1 MLNDHSVND
10 STVGSALPPPLVA
23 ECDSSSAHSEA
34 NPCKDSKYATIIYV
48 TGHRSFWLIP
58 QNVLDKI
65 ETSAGRLK
73 AATTRETLEQRL
85 EELKKAGLTDLFLPA
100 RAQSFL
106 FPAEREE
113 WQQLI
118 CNNLADEG
126 EIKRLNKELE
136 RVKRSHLKK
145 MVTWSPDT
153 AGKNGPRLPPM
164 LDLYGD
170 QKPFIT
176 PQNKR
181 LDSVEI
187 RRKRLLTLRE
197 QGLATA
203 KKAGYEIV
211 NGQLF
216 SPEQKGIKKSLTDYQ
231 QARRQFETDELANET
246 RTAIFIN
253 TIRHNHTLMAY
264 ELARDKP
271 DMAQVEQYLV
281 ELESLQDKMR
291 EYALAILDLANIGI
305 ATPEY
310 ALASRRQSTSDGIVQ
325 LANFQ
330 KLHWRIGSLA
340 DDMKNEG
347 HSWFSALGGNG
358 PVPATVLLKYQTD
371 IQNLQAQQQEL
382 RDTAQKNA
390 NALLPPK
397 MFVWEPDDY
406 QITPQQ
412 TLARPG
418 IPLREFSMPCG
429 GSTLKHFSLLDL
441 NGGRKLLGEAEK
453 LHSADD
459 IAISIKAAQKPGED
473 KALEKLLLD
482 SGAQRFP
489 LKDHWFD
496 KKGLFKPETFC
507 NTIETAGVLIERSAE
522 ELLDWG
528 TQLRSFLFEAEA
540 ERHLLSFDDSYT
552 GQFTRLVISGIP
564 GELGKTLENNLT
576 INILTGI
583 DGPDNAPSFG
593 VRSSQATAG
602 YTFGHTSIGAD
613 LVYRQ
618 GQLDLISLTFPKPEE
633 AKPVTISYVTESGGG
648 ELELGHFSCELNVKC
663 WGYVGAR
670 ILLSRSIGVEASP
683 EAGIQITGI
692 DYKNRE
698 ATGAEFDAFAGAQTG
713 LMAHAE
719 MKWAIPD
726 RLRKSRKWKLIGEDV
741 PEWISLG
748 TMSAD
753 LIGSGGAGAQGD
765 IGIGLKN
772 GRLIF
777 YAKHHVVAGLGG
789 GYSIGFE
796 LAFNAIPLWIQ
807 LLQMELHDNG
817 YRRVYWIDD
826 DAFKYLGMLTNL
838 FLSSALNISFL
849 AAQTYDF
856 VEEIY
861 RDFNSGKNAG
871 IVAVRITEAIDIA
884 EGRIMPTNDI
894 ARVTLN
900 EYRSWFL
907 GLQPEAIGPMLHN
920 LVSEPVAFEAG
931 DERERRS
938 PEEILKLQQIS

>member
-1 MLNDHSVND
+1 MIETNENIE
-10 STVGSALPPPLVA
+10 P
-23 ECDSSSAHSEA
+23 SAHS
-34 NPCKDSKYATIIYV
+34 V
-48 TGHRSFWLIP
+48 W
-58 QNVLDKI
+58 
-65 ETSAGRLK
+65 
-73 AATTRETLEQRL
+73 TTT
-85 EELKKAGLTDLFLPA
+85 
-100 RAQSFL
+100 
-106 FPAEREE
+106 
-113 WQQLI
+113 
-118 CNNLADEG
+118 EG
-126 EIKRLNKELE
+126 
-136 RVKRSHLKK
+136 
-145 MVTWSPDT
+145 
-153 AGKNGPRLPPM
+153 
-164 LDLYGD
+164 
-170 QKPFIT
+170 
-176 PQNKR
+176 
-181 LDSVEI
+181 
-187 RRKRLLTLRE
+187 
-197 QGLATA
+197 
-203 KKAGYEIV
+203 
-211 NGQLF
+211 
-216 SPEQKGIKKSLTDYQ
+216 DYQ
-231 QARRQFETDELANET
+231 QARQQFETGQLANET
-246 RTAIFIN
+246 RTAIFVN
-253 TIRHNHTLMAY
+253 TIRNNRTLMEY

-271 DMAQVEQYLV
+271 DMTQVEQYLV

-291 EYALAILDLANIGI
+291 EYALAILDLANISI

-310 ALASRRQSTSDGIVQ
+310 ALASGRQSTSDGIVQ

-330 KLHWRIGSLA
+330 KLHWRIGSLT

-358 PVPATVLLKYQTD
+358 PVPATALLKYQTD
-371 IQNLQAQQQEL
+371 IQDLQTQQQAL
-382 RDTAQKNA
+382 RHTAQKIA
-390 NALLPPK
+390 ETLLPPK
-397 MFVWEPDDY
+397 MFVWEPNDY
-406 QITPQQ
+406 QITPQE

-441 NGGRKLLGEAEK
+441 NDGRKLLGEAEK

-482 SGAQRFP
+482 SGAQRYS

-507 NTIETAGVLIERSAE
+507 NAIETAGVLIERSAE

-540 ERHLLSFDDSYT
+540 KRHLLSFDDSYT

-583 DGPDNAPSFG
+583 DGPDSAPSFG
-593 VRSSQATAG
+593 VRGSQATAG
-602 YTFGHTSIGAD
+602 YTFGQASIGAD

-618 GQLDLISLTFPKPEE
+618 GQLDLISLKFPKPEG

-648 ELELGHFSCELNVKC
+648 QLELGRFSCELDVKC

-698 ATGAEFDAFAGAQTG
+698 ATGAEFDTFAGAQTG
-713 LMAHAE
+713 LMAHAD

-741 PEWISLG
+741 PKWISLG

-753 LIGSGGAGAQGD
+753 LIGSGGVGAQGD

-796 LAFNAIPLWIQ
+796 IAFNAIPLWIQ

-826 DAFKYLGMLTNL
+826 DAFKYLGMLTNML
-838 FLSSALNISFL
+838 LSSALSISFL
-849 AAQTYDF
+849 AAQGYDF

-871 IVAVRITEAIDIA
+871 IVAASITEAIEID
-884 EGRIMPTNDI
+884 EGT
-894 ARVTLN
+894 RVVSDDRPRVSLDS
-900 EYRSWFL
+900 YRSWFL

-920 LVSEPVAFEAG
+920 LVSEPVTFRGREGEESKSA
-931 DERERRS
+931 DEM
-938 PEEILKLQQIS
+938 LKLQQASILQCLRWIAESELVQPESYRDLAPNRIQRQFKKSVIRMNAQGIKPEGNPTLTARNNIARLNEFMGRNLFTPKDNEQSQEFRTLCNKFSLHFWRGA

>member
-1 MLNDHSVND
+1 MIETNENIE
-10 STVGSALPPPLVA
+10 P
-23 ECDSSSAHSEA
+23 SAHS
-34 NPCKDSKYATIIYV
+34 V
-48 TGHRSFWLIP
+48 W
-58 QNVLDKI
+58 
-65 ETSAGRLK
+65 
-73 AATTRETLEQRL
+73 TTT
-85 EELKKAGLTDLFLPA
+85 
-100 RAQSFL
+100 
-106 FPAEREE
+106 
-113 WQQLI
+113 
-118 CNNLADEG
+118 EG
-126 EIKRLNKELE
+126 
-136 RVKRSHLKK
+136 
-145 MVTWSPDT
+145 
-153 AGKNGPRLPPM
+153 
-164 LDLYGD
+164 
-170 QKPFIT
+170 
-176 PQNKR
+176 
-181 LDSVEI
+181 
-187 RRKRLLTLRE
+187 
-197 QGLATA
+197 
-203 KKAGYEIV
+203 
-211 NGQLF
+211 
-216 SPEQKGIKKSLTDYQ
+216 DYQ
-231 QARRQFETDELANET
+231 QARQQFETGQLANET
-246 RTAIFIN
+246 RTAIFVN
-253 TIRHNHTLMAY
+253 TIRNNRTLMEY
-264 ELARDKP
+264 ELARDEP
-271 DMAQVEQYLV
+271 DMTQVEQHLV

-310 ALASRRQSTSDGIVQ
+310 ALASGRQSTSDGIVQ

-330 KLHWRIGSLA
+330 KLHWRIGSLT

-358 PVPATVLLKYQTD
+358 PVPATALLKYQTD
-371 IQNLQAQQQEL
+371 IQDLQTQQQAL
-382 RDTAQKNA
+382 RHTAQKNA
-390 NALLPPK
+390 EALLPPK
-397 MFVWEPDDY
+397 MFVWEPNDY
-406 QITPQQ
+406 QITPQE

-482 SGAQRFP
+482 SGAQRYS

-507 NTIETAGVLIERSAE
+507 NAIETAGILIGRSAE

-540 ERHLLSFDDSYT
+540 KRHLLSFDDSYT
-552 GQFTRLVISGIP
+552 GQFIRLVISGIP

-583 DGPDNAPSFG
+583 DGPDSVPSFG
-593 VRSSQATAG
+593 VRGSQATAG
-602 YTFGHTSIGAD
+602 YTFGQASIGAD

-618 GQLDLISLTFPKPEE
+618 GQLDLISLKFPKPEE
-633 AKPVTISYVTESGGG
+633 AKPVTMSYVTESGGG
-648 ELELGHFSCELNVKC
+648 HLELGHFSCELNVKC

-698 ATGAEFDAFAGAQTG
+698 ATGAEFDTFAGAQTG
-713 LMAHAE
+713 LMAHAD

-741 PEWISLG
+741 PKWISLG

-753 LIGSGGAGAQGD
+753 LIGSGGVGAQGD

-777 YAKHHVVAGLGG
+777 YAKHRIVAGLGG

-796 LAFNAIPLWIQ
+796 IAFNAIPLWIQ

-849 AAQTYDF
+849 ATQTYDF

-871 IVAVRITEAIDIA
+871 IIATSITEAIEIN
-884 EGRIMPTNDI
+884 EGT
-894 ARVTLN
+894 RVVSDDRPRVSLDS
-900 EYRSWFL
+900 YRSWFS

-920 LVSEPVAFEAG
+920 LVSEPVTFRGREGEESKSA
-931 DERERRS
+931 DEM
-938 PEEILKLQQIS
+938 L

>member
-1 MLNDHSVND
+1 MIETNENIE
-10 STVGSALPPPLVA
+10 P
-23 ECDSSSAHSEA
+23 SAHS
-34 NPCKDSKYATIIYV
+34 V
-48 TGHRSFWLIP
+48 W
-58 QNVLDKI
+58 
-65 ETSAGRLK
+65 
-73 AATTRETLEQRL
+73 TTT
-85 EELKKAGLTDLFLPA
+85 
-100 RAQSFL
+100 
-106 FPAEREE
+106 
-113 WQQLI
+113 
-118 CNNLADEG
+118 EG
-126 EIKRLNKELE
+126 
-136 RVKRSHLKK
+136 
-145 MVTWSPDT
+145 
-153 AGKNGPRLPPM
+153 
-164 LDLYGD
+164 
-170 QKPFIT
+170 
-176 PQNKR
+176 
-181 LDSVEI
+181 
-187 RRKRLLTLRE
+187 
-197 QGLATA
+197 
-203 KKAGYEIV
+203 
-211 NGQLF
+211 
-216 SPEQKGIKKSLTDYQ
+216 DYQ
-231 QARRQFETDELANET
+231 QARQQFETGQLANET
-246 RTAIFIN
+246 RTAIFVN
-253 TIRHNHTLMAY
+253 TIRNNRTLMEY

-271 DMAQVEQYLV
+271 DMTQVEQYLV

-310 ALASRRQSTSDGIVQ
+310 ALASGRQSTSDGIVQ

-330 KLHWRIGSLA
+330 KLHWRIGSLT

-358 PVPATVLLKYQTD
+358 PVPATALLKYQTD
-371 IQNLQAQQQEL
+371 IQDLQTQQQAL
-382 RDTAQKNA
+382 RHTAQKNA
-390 NALLPPK
+390 EALLPPK
-397 MFVWEPDDY
+397 MFVWEPNDY
-406 QITPQQ
+406 QITPQE

-482 SGAQRFP
+482 SGAQRYP
-489 LKDHWFD
+489 LKDRWFD

-507 NTIETAGVLIERSAE
+507 NDIETGGVLIKKTAE

-528 TQLRSFLFEAEA
+528 TQLRNFLFEAEA
-540 ERHLLSFDDSYT
+540 KRHLLSFDDSYT

-583 DGPDNAPSFG
+583 DGPDSAPSFG
-593 VRSSQATAG
+593 VRGSQGTAG
-602 YTFGHTSIGAD
+602 YTFGQASIGAD

-618 GQLDLISLTFPKPEE
+618 GQLDLISLKFPKPEE

-648 ELELGHFSCELNVKC
+648 HLELGHFSCELNVKC

-698 ATGAEFDAFAGAQTG
+698 ATGAEFDTFAGAQTG
-713 LMAHAE
+713 LMAHAD

-741 PEWISLG
+741 PKWISLG

-753 LIGSGGAGAQGD
+753 LIGSGGVGAQGD

-777 YAKHHVVAGLGG
+777 YAKHRIVAGLGG

-796 LAFNAIPLWIQ
+796 IAFNAIPLWIQ

-871 IVAVRITEAIDIA
+871 IIATSITEAIEIN
-884 EGRIMPTNDI
+884 EGT
-894 ARVTLN
+894 RVVSDDRPRVSLDL
-900 EYRSWFL
+900 YRSWFL

-920 LVSEPVAFEAG
+920 LVSEPVTFRGREGEESKSA
-931 DERERRS
+931 DEM
-938 PEEILKLQQIS
+938 L